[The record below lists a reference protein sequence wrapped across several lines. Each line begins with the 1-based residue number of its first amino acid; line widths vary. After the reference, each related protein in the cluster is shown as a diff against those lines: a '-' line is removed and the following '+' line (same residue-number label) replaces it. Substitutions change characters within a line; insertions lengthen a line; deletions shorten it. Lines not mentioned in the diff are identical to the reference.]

1 MPWLTEKISRKQLDR
16 KISQFASDR
25 KTLEVGSYGRADYTK
40 YFPNRVGVDIKPGK
54 GTDIVASVYALPFG
68 DAEFDVVLCCSVLEH
83 LEDPRKAIAEM
94 MRVLKPQGSIIVS
107 VPFLF
112 PLHDA
117 PGDYWRFTKYG
128 LKSLFAQ
135 WAVIRLEAETD
146 TRQAL
151 AVLMQRLGYQT
162 RMRVNPVSKALL
174 FLSAK
179 ILNFLPSPFL
189 ETYGDISKST
199 SEPEAFAS
207 SLFLVA
213 EKTA

>member
-1 MPWLTEKISRKQLDR
+1 MPWLTEKISRKQLDS

-25 KTLEVGSYGRADYTK
+25 KTLEVGSFGRASYTK
-40 YFPNRVGVDIKPGK
+40 YFPNRIGVDIKPGK
-54 GTDIVASVYALPFG
+54 GTDVVASVYELPFK
-68 DAEFDVVLCCSVLEH
+68 DEEFDIVLCCSVLEH

-94 MRVLKPQGSIIVS
+94 MRVLKPKGRIIVS

-128 LKSLFAQ
+128 LRSLFSQ
-135 WAVIRLEAETD
+135 WTIVRLEAETD
-146 TRQAL
+146 TKQAM

-162 RMRVNPVSKALL
+162 KMRINPVSKTLL

-179 ILNFLPSPFL
+179 IFNFLPSPFL
-189 ETYGDISKST
+189 KIYGDISKST
-199 SEPEAFAS
+199 PEPEAFAS

-213 EKTA
+213 EKPV

>member
-1 MPWLTEKISRKQLDR
+1 MPWLTEKISRKQLNQ
-16 KISQFASDR
+16 KISRFASEL
-25 KTLEVGSYGRADYTK
+25 KTLEVGSFGQASYTK
-40 YFPNRVGVDIKPGK
+40 YFPNRIGVDVKPGK
-54 GTDIVASVYALPFG
+54 GTDIVASVYELPFG
-68 DAEFDVVLCCSVLEH
+68 DAEFDVVLRCSVLEH

-94 MRVLKPQGSIIVS
+94 MRVLKPKGRIIVS

-128 LKSLFAQ
+128 LRSLFSQ
-135 WAVIRLEAETD
+135 WEIVKLEAETD
-146 TRQAL
+146 TKQAL

-162 RMRVNPVSKALL
+162 RMRINPVSKALL
-174 FLSAK
+174 FICAK

-189 ETYGDISKST
+189 KIYGDISKNT
-199 SEPEAFAS
+199 NEPEAFAS

-213 EKTA
+213 EKPA